1 MPIKIYKPI
10 GITPLQLIKKYKRE
24 NNIKEKISFAG
35 RLDPMAHGEMVLLKG
50 DECKKQDSFCGKDKI
65 YEFEI
70 LYGFT
75 TDSLDILGI
84 SSEQEIRND
93 FKNKNFEGEY
103 LQPYP
108 IYSSK
113 TITLNNKKIPLWK
126 YASLY
131 KIDKEIIPKKRVNV
145 YKMEKLGENRFN
157 NTELLEMILNKLS
170 LLSEEYREKFRYFEI
185 KNLWESNLSKDKRLF
200 KVEKYRVTVSSGTYI
215 RSLCERMGGI
225 AYDIKR
231 VAVL

>member
-75 TDSLDILGI
+75 TDRAL
-84 SSEQEIRND
+84 NA
-93 FKNKNFEGEY
+93 GE
-103 LQPYP
+103 LR
-108 IYSSK
+108 S
-113 TITLNNKKIPLWK
+113 TVGAL
-126 YASLY
+126 LY
-131 KIDKEIIPKKRVNV
+131 FII
-145 YKMEKLGENRFN
+145 
-157 NTELLEMILNKLS
+157 I
-170 LLSEEYREKFRYFEI
+170 
-185 KNLWESNLSKDKRLF
+185 
-200 KVEKYRVTVSSGTYI
+200 
-215 RSLCERMGGI
+215 
-225 AYDIKR
+225 
-231 VAVL
+231 